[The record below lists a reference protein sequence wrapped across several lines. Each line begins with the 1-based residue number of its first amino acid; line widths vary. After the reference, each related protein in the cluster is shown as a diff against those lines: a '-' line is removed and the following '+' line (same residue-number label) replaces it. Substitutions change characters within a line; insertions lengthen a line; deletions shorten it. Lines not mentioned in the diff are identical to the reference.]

1 MFLNLK
7 NHSFYLIYQSL
18 MLKKQ
23 QNNYKIPTSQ
33 PAIKN
38 LMSNSRKSVEMIK
51 LNLRL
56 LRYFQNTNLYT

>member
-1 MFLNLK
+1 
-7 NHSFYLIYQSL
+7 